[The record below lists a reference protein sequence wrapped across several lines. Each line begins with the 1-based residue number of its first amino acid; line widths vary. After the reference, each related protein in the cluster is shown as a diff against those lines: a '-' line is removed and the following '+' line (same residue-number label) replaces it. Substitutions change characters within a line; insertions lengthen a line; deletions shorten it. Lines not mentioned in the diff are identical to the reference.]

1 MNRRLF
7 AALFV
12 ILFTIPVLTAP
23 AARAA
28 QMLDVMFLVDG
39 SGSLTNS
46 EFITLK
52 NGTLSIANTL
62 ATGIPGA
69 GEVPD
74 PGDPGS
80 FLPADLL
87 AADLNVGLVQFS
99 TTAQLD
105 LGLTGD
111 LAAVDTALTNM
122 AQLGGQTN
130 HAAALEL
137 AATELATNGRI
148 GAQRAIILLTDGVPN
163 ETNGPS
169 DPVTD
174 AIIQS
179 LLAQSNHGILIYG
192 VAIGGQSVLDAVSNY
207 ASNPTDDFTAQ
218 VGDVGGLGAVNEPI
232 AQALLESGLAQSAA
246 VSAPAPL
253 AILGLGIAGLACL
266 RRRRSIAA

>member
-1 MNRRLF
+1 MFRKIFAPLF
-7 AALFV
+7 AVVLSVSLFQ
-12 ILFTIPVLTAP
+12 AP

-28 QMLDVMFLVDG
+28 QMLDVIFLVDG
-39 SGSLTNS
+39 SGS
-46 EFITLK
+46 ITSDDFTVLK
-52 NGTLSIANTL
+52 DGTLDIANTL

-74 PGDPGS
+74 PGNPGS

-87 AADLNVGLVQFS
+87 GADLNVGLVQFA

-111 LAAVDTALTNM
+111 LATVDTALTNM
-122 AQLGGQTN
+122 AQLEGQTN

-137 AATELATNGRI
+137 ARTELAANGRA
-148 GAQRAIILLTDGVPN
+148 GALQAIIMLTDGVPN

-169 DPVTD
+169 DPLTD

-179 LLAQSNHGILIYG
+179 ILAKSDGILIYG
-192 VAIGGQSVLDAVSNY
+192 VAIGGQSVLEAIEDY
-207 ASNPTDDFTAQ
+207 ASSPKEDFTALIDEFDALDT
-218 VGDVGGLGAVNEPI
+218 VNLGI
-232 AQALLESGLAQSAA
+232 AEELLESGFQQSAA

-266 RRRRSIAA
+266 RRRRSARA